1 MYTFKFADIGE
12 GIHEGKIA
20 EIFVKEGDS
29 FNDGTDLF
37 LVETDK
43 VTTEVAS
50 PVKGI
55 VTKILF
61 KVGDTVHV
69 GQPLFEINDSDSA
82 SVAPKVEQPTPQ
94 QPAPVETPKVQED
107 EQAGASVVG
116 EVKVSNSVLPL
127 FGSNAKSVVAQ
138 EKFVN
143 KNVTAS
149 PLARMIAKEKGIDL
163 GTVKGSGPLGRI
175 LVTDL
180 EKLSKPVASSSPS
193 LHSQVANSISACSTT
208 TSSCTASKSEPVK
221 TPVSAPKTESGDVKV
236 EMSSIRKAISK
247 AMKESWSN
255 VAYTNLSTEIDVTE
269 LWDQRNKIK
278 DSLLKN
284 EGIKLNLLP
293 FIIKA
298 VAKAMKKYPNFNAL
312 IDETTNSLVLKT
324 EVNIGIAVD
333 TKDGLIV
340 PNIKDVNN
348 LSIVEISKQISDLA
362 ERARNKK
369 IQLSDLSGGTVSV
382 TNYGSLGVSFGVPV
396 IKYPEVAII
405 GIGALENKVKK
416 VGFLDRPLPDKHV
429 VERKVMYL
437 TMAAD
442 HRWVDGGDIARFLS
456 LVKEYL
462 ENFTLLFI

>member
-29 FNDGTDLF
+29 VNDGTDLF

-55 VTKILF
+55 ITKILF

-69 GQPLFEINDSDSA
+69 GQPLFEINDSDSS
-82 SVAPKVEQPTPQ
+82 SVVPKVEQPAPQ
-94 QPAPVETPKVQED
+94 QSAPVEAPKAQE

-127 FGSNAKSVVAQ
+127 FGSNAKSVAVQ

-163 GTVKGSGPLGRI
+163 GTVKGSGPLGRV
-175 LVTDL
+175 LVADL
-180 EKLSKPVASSSPS
+180 EKLSKPVGSSSSS
-193 LHSQVANSISACSTT
+193 LHSQVADSVSACSTSA
-208 TSSCTASKSEPVK
+208 SSCSTSKHEPVQ

-312 IDETTNSLVLKT
+312 IDETTNSLVLKK

-405 GIGALENKVKK
+405 GIGSLESKVKK
-416 VGFLDRPLPDKHV
+416 IGFLDRPLPDKHV

-462 ENFTLLFI
+462 ENFALLFI